1 MSELRSLR
9 AVGLPTDVD
18 HSQLETEP
26 IIELKEQHEQIK
38 ISYIFPGFLLD
49 AVERE
54 VEGRRT
60 AFHKLFI
67 RRAGR
72 VAASGGPELPS
83 FGRYV
88 QIPVNSDYQVHVDL
102 GTPVEFDD
110 IFVHPAQSRWMDMP
124 GEPSFEFDRAL
135 YRKDVLYPAS
145 PVEITGPVD
154 IDGYNVLLVHVRPLQ
169 YNPARRKL
177 IGHGN
182 VTVTISVKARDVDA
196 SSRPSPLET
205 SRDGFGNL
213 LLNPGRD
220 IEARLGLR
228 IPSFVLALQGPEFLI
243 IYHAPFK
250 NAAERLALWK
260 NQRGLLT
267 ETVPVTSVGATAD
280 DIKKYIR
287 GRRGA
292 PLSRLRYILLLGDVD
307 DSMIPAADANK
318 STDYYYATRKDP
330 PAPEYEFPWLAIGR
344 IPVRTAADAD
354 SVVREIMNYERNP
367 PADPQYYRRMVFAA
381 TTEAGRDYLT
391 TMEEVRDQLLRL
403 GYEIEQVYTV
413 TGGVAAPPGVPTM
426 SAAAATA
433 ALVNATTEGQLLI
446 GHRDHGGPNGWVGP
460 SFTRANLEAITTSM
474 PTLFYSVNCQTGH
487 WDLTAPQEC
496 FAETN
501 LRHAGMAPSLIAATR
516 DSGTFRNNEMIKAF
530 FDASWPG
537 VLQAFPSGT
546 TASYPVRANRL
557 GDILNYGKLYLPVM
571 FSDDPGGIRD
581 HYEIYHVVGDPTLEL
596 WKTAPRDVKL
606 TVGRRTSLGKTTIS
620 ISLDTCPTGSVI
632 TVWICGKLIKRIP
645 MSSTHATFTLQ
656 GPMLPPWEVLA
667 TICFWAPGHR
677 FQAVPV
683 RSLGPIRP
691 IEPVVHR

>member
-1 MSELRSLR
+1 
-9 AVGLPTDVD
+9 VD
-18 HSQLETEP
+18 HSQLESEP
-26 IIELKEQHEQIK
+26 IIDLKEEHEQIK

-60 AFHKLFI
+60 AFHKLRI
-67 RRAGR
+67 RHAGS

-88 QIPVNSDYQVHVDL
+88 QIPASCDYQVHVDL
-102 GTPVEFDD
+102 GTPVEFDS
-110 IFVHPAQSRWMDMP
+110 IVVHPAQSRLMDMP
-124 GEPSFEFDRAL
+124 GEVPFEFDRAL
-135 YRKDVLYPAS
+135 YQKDALYPAS
-145 PVEITGPVD
+145 PVEVTGPFE
-154 IDGYNVLLVHVRPLQ
+154 IDGCNTLLVHVRPLQ
-169 YNPARRKL
+169 YNPAKRKL

-182 VTVTISVKARDVDA
+182 VMVTISVKARDLDS
-196 SSRPSPLET
+196 SSRPNPLET

-213 LLNPGRD
+213 MLNPRRD

-228 IPSFVLALQGPEFLI
+228 VPAFVLAQQGPEFLI
-243 IYHAPFK
+243 IYLAPFK
-250 NAAERLALWK
+250 DAADRLALWK

-267 ETVPVTSVGATAD
+267 ETISVTAVGATAAA
-280 DIKKYIR
+280 IKDYIR

-292 PLSRLRYILLLGDVD
+292 SLSRLRYVLLFGDVD
-307 DSMIPAADANK
+307 NTMIPAADAAK
-318 STDYYYATRKDP
+318 STDYYYATKNDP
-330 PAPEYEFPWLAIGR
+330 AATGYEPPWLAMGR

-354 SVVREIMNYERNP
+354 SVVKEIMNYERNP
-367 PADPQYYRRMVFAA
+367 PADPQYYKRMVFAA
-381 TTEAGRDYLT
+381 TTEAGRDYLA
-391 TMEEVRDQLLRL
+391 TMEEIRDKLVPL

-413 TGGVAAPPGVPTM
+413 TGGVAAPAGVPTM
-426 SAAAATA
+426 SAAAATT
-433 ALVNATTEGQLLI
+433 ALVNATTEGQLII
-446 GHRDHGGPNGWVGP
+446 GHRDHGSPDGWVGP
-460 SFTRANLEAITTSM
+460 SFTRGNLEAITTSM

-487 WDLTAPQEC
+487 WDMTAPQEC

-516 DSGTFRNNEMIKAF
+516 DSGTYRNNEMMKAF

-537 VLQAFPSGT
+537 VLAAFPSGT
-546 TASYPVRANRL
+546 TASYPIRANRL

-571 FSDDPGGIRD
+571 FSSDPAGIRD

-596 WKTAPRDVKL
+596 WKAAPKDVKL
-606 TVGRRTSLGKTTIS
+606 TVGRRTALGKTTIS
-620 ISLDTCPTGSVI
+620 VSLDTCPAGSVI
-632 TVWICGKLIKRIP
+632 TVWMRGKLLKRIP
-645 MSSTHATFTLQ
+645 MSSTHATFTLP

-667 TICFWAPGHR
+667 SICFWAPGHR

-691 IEPVVHR
+691 IEPIVPR